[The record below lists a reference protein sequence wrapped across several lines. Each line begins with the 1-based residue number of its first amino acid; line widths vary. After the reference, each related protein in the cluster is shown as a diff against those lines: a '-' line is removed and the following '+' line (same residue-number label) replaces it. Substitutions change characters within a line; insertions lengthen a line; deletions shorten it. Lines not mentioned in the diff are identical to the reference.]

1 MREIETAPALARAWV
16 RVSIFKATEEEEEEE
31 NEENSAPRDKEMIKR
46 LENSRV
52 LEFQVGEIGT

>member
-16 RVSIFKATEEEEEEE
+16 RVSIFKATEEEEEEK
-31 NEENSAPRDKEMIKR
+31 EENSAPRDKEMIKR

>member
-1 MREIETAPALARAWV
+1 MREIETAAALARAWV
-16 RVSIFKATEEEEEEE
+16 RVSIFKATEEEEE